1 MKFILLYR
9 TDGVSVLV
17 AVDDIQ
23 TITAQ
28 DYGACIT
35 FKSGGCLDVDA
46 NLNRLSKILGG
57 E

>member
-28 DYGACIT
+28 DYGACIV
-35 FKSGGCLDVDA
+35 FKSGGCLDVGDG
-46 NLNRLSKILGG
+46 LNRLSKILGG

>member
-35 FKSGGCLDVDA
+35 FKSGGCLDVEDSF
-46 NLNRLSKILGG
+46 NRLAKILGG

>member
-35 FKSGGCLDVDA
+35 FKSGGVLDVEDG
-46 NLNRLSKILGG
+46 LNRLTKILGG